1 MKNLVLTLL
10 LFLAACQ
17 TVPCE
22 TKVTRFSA
30 QTIDA
35 MSPQERRD
43 YLTELETDA
52 KLCKRGH

>member
-1 MKNLVLTLL
+1 MRNIALAFL
-10 LFLAACQ
+10 LFLSACQ
-17 TVPCE
+17 TVSCE
-22 TKVTRFSA
+22 TKVTRFSP

-52 KLCKRGH
+52 KLCKRGR

>member
-1 MKNLVLTLL
+1 MKNIALAFL

-30 QTIDA
+30 QTIDS
-35 MSPQERRD
+35 MSPQERRN

-52 KLCKRGH
+52 KLCKRGR